1 MCDMA
6 SVSSRLA
13 AATVVAV
20 ILAAP
25 AGAAVPPFVISVSP
39 PAIWLGSYRLDGKP
53 SYAGALAALGRSSS
67 CVLLDGDASHARAS
81 WPARG
86 VEIELRTYGGLPAGK
101 TGCTAT
107 RVMKIHTVRVTS
119 RRWVTARGLR
129 VGDTVSQLRQRYP
142 LAKRAKPLVGWYDG
156 GYWLV
161 TRHVGGYEGIGGFR
175 PNAPVL
181 VAEIRNGHVAAL
193 VLVVGAEGD

>member
-1 MCDMA
+1 MA

-13 AATVVAV
+13 AAAVVAA

-39 PAIWLGSYRLDGKP
+39 PAIWLGSYRLDANP

-67 CVLLDGDASHARAS
+67 CVLFDGDASHARAS
-81 WPARG
+81 WSVRG
-86 VEIELRTYGGLPAGK
+86 VEIELRTYGALPADK

-107 RVMKIHTVRVTS
+107 RAMKIHTVRVTS

-129 VGDTVSQLRQRYP
+129 VADTVTQLKRRYQS
-142 LAKRAKPLVGWYDG
+142 AKRVKPLVGWYAG

-181 VAEIRNGHVAAL
+181 VAEIRSGRVAAL
-193 VLVVGAEGD
+193 VLVVDAEGD